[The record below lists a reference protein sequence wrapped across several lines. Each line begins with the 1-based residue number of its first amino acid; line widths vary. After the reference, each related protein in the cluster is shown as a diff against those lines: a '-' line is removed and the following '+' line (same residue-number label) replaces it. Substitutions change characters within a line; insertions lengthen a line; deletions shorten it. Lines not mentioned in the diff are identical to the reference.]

1 MSLFL
6 QMVDDGLWELDIKD
20 IKTDID
26 IKKTFVHEN
35 KHKVDGEEQAVERIR
50 LKKKKKL
57 KEHCCLHKNNC
68 KLLFIN

>member
-1 MSLFL
+1 M
-6 QMVDDGLWELDIKD
+6 WELDIKD

-35 KHKVDGEEQAVERIR
+35 KHKVDGEEQAVKRIK

-57 KEHCCLHKNNC
+57 KEHCCFHILAVLKG
-68 KLLFIN
+68 KGYERKPEGE